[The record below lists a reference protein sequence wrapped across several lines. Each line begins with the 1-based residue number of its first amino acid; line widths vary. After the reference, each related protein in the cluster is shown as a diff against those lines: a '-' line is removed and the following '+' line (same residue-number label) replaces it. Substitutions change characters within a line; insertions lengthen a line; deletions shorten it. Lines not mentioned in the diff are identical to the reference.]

1 VQRRDDG
8 PGLDRRDDLVV
19 DDGRIDR
26 QVAKMDDPVPDG
38 IRLLEV
44 VDGGRAFVRVDEREL
59 QARRARID
67 DEDPA
72 QKGQVQS
79 RMAGSS
85 SP

>member
-1 VQRRDDG
+1 VSRPPPAPPPPPHDD
-8 PGLDRRDDLVV
+8 PLV
-19 DDGRIDR
+19 DDGCSGRE
-26 QVAKMDDPVPDG
+26 VPEMDDPVPDG
-38 IRLLEV
+38 IRLHEV
-44 VDGGRAFVRVDEREL
+44 VDGRGASVRVDEREL

>member
-1 VQRRDDG
+1 
-8 PGLDRRDDLVV
+8 
-19 DDGRIDR
+19 
-26 QVAKMDDPVPDG
+26 MDDPVPDG
-38 IRLLEV
+38 IRLHEV
-44 VDGGRAFVRVDEREL
+44 VDGRGASVRVDEREL
-59 QARRARID
+59 QARRPRID